1 MADFHSSVMRYDRFM
16 KRTTVM
22 LPDETLARLRQESRM
37 RGVSVA
43 EIVRDAVERHLAE
56 PEAPVKRRLGFIG
69 IGMSD
74 DPDIAENV
82 DKYFAEAMKERWG

>member
-1 MADFHSSVMRYDRFM
+1 M
-16 KRTTVM
+16 
-22 LPDETLARLRQESRM
+22 
-37 RGVSVA
+37 A

-69 IGMSD
+69 IGESD
-74 DPDIAENV
+74 EPDIAENV